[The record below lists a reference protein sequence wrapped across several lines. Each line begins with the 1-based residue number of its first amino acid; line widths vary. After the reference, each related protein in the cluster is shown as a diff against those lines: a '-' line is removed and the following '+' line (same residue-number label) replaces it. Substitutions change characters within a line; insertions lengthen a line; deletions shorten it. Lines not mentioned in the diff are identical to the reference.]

1 MPRYYETAP
10 HALAAGIAFPIIGI
24 IAVALKF
31 KVRRIQNQ
39 PLKAD
44 DWTLVPAT
52 LFTFAIG
59 IAISHGATHE
69 AIGWPLKERPDTTGD
84 TPPEATSQER
94 LARTVWSTS
103 NSSQASAN
111 SQTVQIQ
118 YIFLILY
125 PLALG
130 STKLSLLFLY
140 KRIFSISRR
149 TRLVI
154 LATIGVVAGWMISI
168 FFAELFQCNTRFWA
182 NWGSSYDLR
191 TQCNRTTMI
200 VFAVALTD
208 SLLDLTI
215 LSMPI
220 PMILQLRLSTGRKVG
235 VLSIFLLGVVTVTA
249 SIVRLALIIPLVFT
263 LYEADV
269 NHRFVS
275 ITTSVYWGMVEA
287 GIGILVACLPTLQFM
302 LRKNRWRAII
312 GQPVS
317 AQQASTGN
325 SIPHSF
331 KLKLGSNPE
340 IQVDRT
346 FDVTYDN
353 MDTNPIL
360 SQAPNV
366 TQNNRTSEGGTDDI
380 EMQGF
385 QFKGHS
391 R

>member
-10 HALAAGIAFPIIGI
+10 HVLAAGIVFPIIDI

-52 LFTFAIG
+52 LFILAIG
-59 IAISHGATHE
+59 IVTSYGATHKG
-69 AIGWPLKERPDTTGD
+69 IGWPLKERLDTTGD
-84 TPPEATSQER
+84 TPPKATEQER
-94 LARTVWSTS
+94 LARTV
-103 NSSQASAN
+103 
-111 SQTVQIQ
+111 Q
-118 YIFLILY
+118 YAFLMLY

-149 TRLVI
+149 TRLMIVTTI
-154 LATIGVVAGWMISI
+154 LVVAAWMVSI
-168 FFAELFQCNTRFWA
+168 FFAELFQCNARFWA
-182 NWGSSYDLR
+182 NWGSSYDLM
-191 TQCNRTTMI
+191 TQCNKTTMI

-215 LSMPI
+215 LIMPI
-220 PMILQLRLSTGRKVG
+220 PLVHSPTYSPAWIRK
-235 VLSIFLLGVVTVTA
+235 LTTVA
-249 SIVRLALIIPLVFT
+249 GSIVRLALIIPLVFP
-263 LYEADV
+263 LYVADV

-275 ITTSVYWGMVEA
+275 ITTLLYWGMVEG

-302 LRKNRWRAII
+302 LRQNRWRAIVRL
-312 GQPVS
+312 PVITHEAS
-317 AQQASTGN
+317 ARN
-325 SIPHSF
+325 SIPQSS
-331 KLKLGSNPE
+331 KWKLGSNPE

-346 FDVTYDN
+346 FDVIYDN
-353 MDTNPIL
+353 VDTNPML
-360 SQAPNV
+360 PQSPPPVA
-366 TQNNRTSEGGTDDI
+366 QNIRRSEGGMDVI
-380 EMQGF
+380 EMQDYH
-385 QFKGHS
+385 FKVPS